1 MGMRTKSRQARTG
14 AKNGTSS
21 TEPAVASRVDAAP
34 APPHQRPTRTLP
46 AEIYTREETQSVL
59 TACSRRGAAG
69 VRNRALI
76 GLLYRCGLR
85 IGEAVALKPAD
96 IDHATGTVRVLR
108 GKGSKARTVG
118 IDAGALALIDQWLA
132 KRAALGIRSGP
143 LFCTFSKN
151 ASGRPLDSSY
161 VRHLL
166 PRLREKAQVTKRV
179 HAHGFRHT
187 HAVELLREGASPVL
201 IQGAL
206 GHSNVA
212 VTNTYLAHLEP
223 QEIVQWQRNRSW

>member
-21 TEPAVASRVDAAP
+21 TSSPAQLSLLDGGPALAEPAVASRVDAAP

-132 KRAALGIRSGP
+132 KRAAG
-143 LFCTFSKN
+143 T
-151 ASGRPLDSSY
+151 
-161 VRHLL
+161 
-166 PRLREKAQVTKRV
+166 
-179 HAHGFRHT
+179 
-187 HAVELLREGASPVL
+187 GAN
-201 IQGAL
+201 G
-206 GHSNVA
+206 
-212 VTNTYLAHLEP
+212 
-223 QEIVQWQRNRSW
+223 